1 MSDQPLLNGRED
13 SLAHA
18 EQGGPGSVS
27 IAELMARPADKIQE
41 LLVDSGVRH
50 LGYVTS
56 KVGGGKP
63 KASATKTSNQALVRM
78 GS

>member
-1 MSDQPLLNGRED
+1 MSEQPLLNGRED
-13 SLAHA
+13 GSLAHA

-41 LLVDSGVRH
+41 LLVESGVRH

-56 KVGGGKP
+56 KVCSA
-63 KASATKTSNQALVRM
+63 ASDELYLA
-78 GS
+78 GD